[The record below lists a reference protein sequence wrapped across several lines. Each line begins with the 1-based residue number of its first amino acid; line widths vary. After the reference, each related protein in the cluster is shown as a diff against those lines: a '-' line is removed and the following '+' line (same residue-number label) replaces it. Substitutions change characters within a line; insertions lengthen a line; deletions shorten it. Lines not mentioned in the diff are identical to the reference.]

1 MSIIRRFRDVMASN
15 FNALL
20 DKAENPEKM
29 LDQCLR
35 DLRSDYGKVKAE
47 TAAVMAEEQRAKRVL
62 DECRE
67 EVEKL
72 QRFAIKALE
81 QNNESDARKF
91 LERKSQLSIKEADL
105 KNSYELAVSNSEKM
119 REMHT
124 KLQAD
129 INELESRKV
138 MLKGKLSAA
147 KAQERMNS
155 ISSPIG
161 GSSMS
166 TFDRMEEKVNK
177 ALDTANAMAEL
188 NKPKDE
194 IGDLMAKY
202 SEGSS
207 TDPSIDDELE
217 ALKKSLKDQ

>member
-47 TAAVMAEEQRAKRVL
+47 TAAIMAEEQRAKRVL
-62 DECRE
+62 DECIE
-67 EVEKL
+67 EMEKL

-91 LERKSQLSIKEADL
+91 LERRSQLSLKEADL
-105 KNSYELAVSNSEKM
+105 KSSYELAVSNSQKM
-119 REMHT
+119 REMHS
-124 KLQAD
+124 KLQED
-129 INELESRKV
+129 IKDLESRKV

-147 KAQERMNS
+147 KAQERMNNM
-155 ISSPIG
+155 SSPMD
-161 GSSMS
+161 GSSRS

-188 NKPKDE
+188 NTPKDE

-217 ALKKSLKDQ
+217 ALKKSLKDK

>member
-1 MSIIRRFRDVMASN
+1 MASN

-47 TAAVMAEEQRAKRVL
+47 TAAIMAEEQRAKRVL
-62 DECRE
+62 DECIE
-67 EVEKL
+67 EMEKL

-91 LERKSQLSIKEADL
+91 LERRSQLSLKEADL
-105 KNSYELAVSNSEKM
+105 KSSYELAVSNSQKM
-119 REMHT
+119 REMHS
-124 KLQAD
+124 KLQED
-129 INELESRKV
+129 IKDLESRKV

-147 KAQERMNS
+147 KAQERMNNM
-155 ISSPIG
+155 SSPMD
-161 GSSMS
+161 GSSRS

-188 NKPKDE
+188 NTPKDE

-217 ALKKSLKDQ
+217 ALKKSLKDK